1 MELLWPVGRGVEPF
15 NWSIATLENKS
26 NGRIANE
33 EPFRFPPEDIDLK
46 VSPPAGKDSI
56 KAIVTKKPLNL
67 FNKADLDNESISS
80 VKPGSG
86 IRAGK
91 GLNMTIK
98 KVPAGDWGMDE
109 VKFQTL
115 P

>member
-1 MELLWPVGRGVEPF
+1 MNYLYDEVENLTDGQQTPMVARDIAGR
-15 NWSIATLENKS
+15 
-26 NGRIANE
+26 
-33 EPFRFPPEDIDLK
+33 
-46 VSPPAGKDSI
+46 DSI
-56 KAIVTKKPLNL
+56 NAIVTKKPLNL

-98 KVPAGDWGMDE
+98 KVPAGDWGIDE
-109 VKFQTL
+109 VKFQAGD
-115 P
+115 

>member
-1 MELLWPVGRGVEPF
+1 
-15 NWSIATLENKS
+15 
-26 NGRIANE
+26 
-33 EPFRFPPEDIDLK
+33 
-46 VSPPAGKDSI
+46 
-56 KAIVTKKPLNL
+56 LNL

-80 VKPGSG
+80 IKPGSG

-109 VKFQTL
+109 VKFHTL